1 MRITSID
8 IIGYGKWS
16 DAHFNNIT
24 NFQVFY
30 GENEAGKSTIM
41 AFIHSILFGFPTKQQ
56 SIPRMEPK
64 NGGPYG
70 GRLTLEDTPLG
81 KVIIERLKGKATGD
95 VRIYYGD
102 GQTAGEEKLPEIIGE
117 IDRNTYEAIFSF
129 DIHGLQNIHQWKKK
143 EFERY
148 LLATGTTG
156 SDALL
161 KAAEALQK
169 KLDSLYKPSGRNP
182 LINQQ
187 LKKVKEAQQAFQNAK
202 KQNAQYEQLIHEK
215 EEAIVRQTELQKEKT
230 TMRVELDALATLADL
245 WPLYQEWKALSN
257 KASETTEASFP
268 PDGVIRLEHL
278 HLREKEWQ
286 NQLIQLEERKKNL
299 ISNNKYEHSTFFAE
313 NEAEVTYLI
322 ETYAAFGERE
332 IQLKNLNQ
340 EIKFQQVDTKQPL
353 RIWSSELEDTMIHLK
368 EKEQSHKE
376 QQHDIELKLKY
387 TNDSEKK
394 LQKKIDQIE
403 AEMWDNKTYQQA
415 KEKMQGRPKT
425 SNTKTIVSFGIFAVA
440 FVLMIV
446 FQAIWSVALVF
457 VFALIA
463 GYAFITTGKS
473 SPTNNE
479 QILAF
484 LEQKKIRQEWQQL
497 LNEMDVVASQIAELR
512 VAENKLGETIY
523 QHRMELRHFFSDLG
537 INNEPSS
544 NWLYELS
551 AYKKNSEKKQL
562 AMELI
567 SKLEPLVEKQEAYRT
582 RLENLKLPVDYT
594 DMEEKITFLR
604 QGLLYYRNHLTENA
618 KLAEKLEQVTMQL
631 DLVKQ
636 DLLLVKK
643 EKADLLERAN
653 VSNEEDFRMA
663 AMRVKEEQKWRERL
677 VLIEAQ
683 LEPEKREALNQYE
696 NQATI
701 KEKELQLE
709 EALRQ
714 IELEQE
720 QLHASLAAQNH
731 AIDKLEEG
739 GTFAVLM
746 QEFYSEKSK
755 LQQISAEW
763 TETKLALQMLQN
775 TMQQLQEGKLPK
787 TLKLASE
794 YFNHLTSG
802 NYKKVYLQ
810 DNRLQVESK
819 DSIPFF
825 PEELSQATKE
835 QLYLAIR
842 FALIDVIHKDFPLPI
857 IIDDGFVHFD
867 SSRMRQMMQLLQKR
881 KSENQV
887 IFFTC
892 HQETR
897 KYFSSEDIRV
907 L

>member
-16 DAHFNNIT
+16 DAHFNNIA

-161 KAAEALQK
+161 KGAEALQK

-202 KQNAQYEQLIHEK
+202 KQNAQYEELINEK
-215 EEAIVRQTELQKEKT
+215 EQAIVRQTELQKEKT

-257 KASETTEASFP
+257 KASETTEATFP

-278 HLREKEWQ
+278 NLREKEWQ
-286 NQLIQLEERKKNL
+286 NQLIQLEERQKNL
-299 ISNNKYEHSTFFAE
+299 ISNNNYEHSAFFAE

-332 IQLKNLNQ
+332 IQLKNLKQ

-353 RIWSSELEDTMIHLK
+353 RIWSSELEQTMIHLK

-376 QQHDIELKLKY
+376 QQHDIQLKLKF
-387 TNDSEKK
+387 TNDSEEK

-403 AEMWDNKTYQQA
+403 AEMWDNKTFQQA
-415 KEKMQGRPKT
+415 KEKLQDSPKT
-425 SNTKTIVSFGIFAVA
+425 SKTKTMVSLGIFAVA

-457 VFALIA
+457 VSALIV
-463 GYAFITTGKS
+463 GYAFITTGKA

-497 LNEMDVVASQIAELR
+497 LNEMDMVASQIAELR
-512 VAENKLGETIY
+512 AAENKLSENIY
-523 QHRMELRHFFSDLG
+523 QHTMELRHFFSDLG
-537 INNEPSS
+537 INSEPSS

-551 AYKKNSEKKQL
+551 VYKKNSEKRQL

-567 SKLEPLVEKQEAYRT
+567 SKLEPLVEKQEAYRA
-582 RLENLKLPVDYT
+582 RLENLKLPIEYT
-594 DMEEKITFLR
+594 DTEEKITFLR

-683 LEPEKREALNQYE
+683 LEPEKREALNRYE

-709 EALRQ
+709 ESLRQ
-714 IELEQE
+714 IELEHE

-802 NYKKVYLQ
+802 NYRKVYLQ

-819 DSIPFF
+819 DRIPFF

-867 SSRMRQMMQLLQKR
+867 SSRMGQMMQLLQKR

>member
-16 DAHFNNIT
+16 DAHFNNIA

-161 KAAEALQK
+161 KGAEALQK

-202 KQNAQYEQLIHEK
+202 KQNAQYEELINEK
-215 EEAIVRQTELQKEKT
+215 EQAIVRQTELQNEKT
-230 TMRVELDALATLADL
+230 TMRVELDTLATLADL

-257 KASETTEASFP
+257 KASETTEATFP

-286 NQLIQLEERKKNL
+286 NQLIQLEERQKNL
-299 ISNNKYEHSTFFAE
+299 ISNNNYEHSVFFAE

-332 IQLKNLNQ
+332 IQLKNLKQ

-353 RIWSSELEDTMIHLK
+353 RIWSSELEQTMIHLK

-376 QQHDIELKLKY
+376 QQHDIQLKLKF
-387 TNDSEKK
+387 TNDSEEK

-403 AEMWDNKTYQQA
+403 AEMWDNKTFQQA
-415 KEKMQGRPKT
+415 KEKMQDSPKT
-425 SNTKTIVSFGIFAVA
+425 SKTKTMVSLGIFAVA

-457 VFALIA
+457 VSALIV

-497 LNEMDVVASQIAELR
+497 LNEMDMVASQIAELR
-512 VAENKLGETIY
+512 AAENKLSENIY
-523 QHRMELRHFFSDLG
+523 QHTMELRHFFSDLG
-537 INNEPSS
+537 INSEPSS
-544 NWLYELS
+544 NWHYELS
-551 AYKKNSEKKQL
+551 IYKKNSEKRQL

-567 SKLEPLVEKQEAYRT
+567 SKLEPLAEKQEAYRA
-582 RLENLKLPVDYT
+582 RLENLKLPIDYT
-594 DMEEKITFLR
+594 DTEEKIIFLR

-709 EALRQ
+709 ESLRQ

-775 TMQQLQEGKLPK
+775 TMQLLQEGKLPK

-802 NYKKVYLQ
+802 NYRKVYLQ

-819 DSIPFF
+819 DRIPFF

-867 SSRMRQMMQLLQKR
+867 SSRMGQMMQLLQKR

>member
-81 KVIIERLKGKATGD
+81 RVIIERLKGKATGD

-215 EEAIVRQTELQKEKT
+215 EQAIVRQTELQKEKT
-230 TMRVELDALATLADL
+230 TMRVELDTLATLADL

-353 RIWSSELEDTMIHLK
+353 RIWSSELEQTMIHLK
-368 EKEQSHKE
+368 EKEESYKE

-403 AEMWDNKTYQQA
+403 AEMWDNKTFQQA
-415 KEKMQGRPKT
+415 KGKMQDSPKT
-425 SNTKTIVSFGIFAVA
+425 FRTKTMVSLGIFAVA
-440 FVLMIV
+440 FILMIV

-567 SKLEPLVEKQEAYRT
+567 SKLEPLVEKQEAYRA

-594 DMEEKITFLR
+594 DMEGKITFLR

-746 QEFYSEKSK
+746 QEFYSEKSN

-867 SSRMRQMMQLLQKR
+867 SSRMGQMMQLLQKR

>member
-16 DAHFNNIT
+16 DAHFNNIA

-202 KQNAQYEQLIHEK
+202 KQNAQYEELINEK
-215 EEAIVRQTELQKEKT
+215 EQAIVRQTELQKEKT
-230 TMRVELDALATLADL
+230 TMRVELDTLATLADL

-257 KASETTEASFP
+257 KASETTEATFP

-286 NQLIQLEERKKNL
+286 NQLIQLEERQKNL
-299 ISNNKYEHSTFFAE
+299 ISNNNYEHSAFFAE

-332 IQLKNLNQ
+332 IQLKNIKQ

-353 RIWSSELEDTMIHLK
+353 RIWSSELEETMIHLK

-376 QQHDIELKLKY
+376 QQHDIQLKLKF
-387 TNDSEKK
+387 TNDSEEK

-403 AEMWDNKTYQQA
+403 VEMWDNKTFQQA
-415 KEKMQGRPKT
+415 KEKMQDSPKT
-425 SNTKTIVSFGIFAVA
+425 FRTKTMVSMGIFAVA

-457 VFALIA
+457 VSALIV

-497 LNEMDVVASQIAELR
+497 LNEMDMVASQIAELR
-512 VAENKLGETIY
+512 AAENKLSENIY
-523 QHRMELRHFFSDLG
+523 QHTIELRHFFSDLG
-537 INNEPSS
+537 INSEPSS
-544 NWLYELS
+544 NWLYDLS
-551 AYKKNSEKKQL
+551 IYKKNSEKRQL

-567 SKLEPLVEKQEAYRT
+567 SKLEPLVEKQEAYRA
-582 RLENLKLPVDYT
+582 RLENLKLPIDYT
-594 DMEEKITFLR
+594 DTEEKITFLR

-653 VSNEEDFRMA
+653 VSNEEDFRIA

-709 EALRQ
+709 ESLRQ

-802 NYKKVYLQ
+802 NYRKVYLQ

-819 DSIPFF
+819 DRIPFF

-867 SSRMRQMMQLLQKR
+867 SSRMGQMMQLLQKR

>member
-16 DAHFNNIT
+16 DAHFNNIA

-202 KQNAQYEQLIHEK
+202 KQNAQYEELINEK
-215 EEAIVRQTELQKEKT
+215 EQAIVRQTELQNEKT

-257 KASETTEASFP
+257 KASETTEATFP

-286 NQLIQLEERKKNL
+286 NQLIQLEERQKNL
-299 ISNNKYEHSTFFAE
+299 ISNNNYEHSAFFAE

-332 IQLKNLNQ
+332 IQLKNLKQ

-353 RIWSSELEDTMIHLK
+353 RIWSSELEQTMIHLK

-376 QQHDIELKLKY
+376 QQHDIQLKLKF
-387 TNDSEKK
+387 TNDSEEK

-403 AEMWDNKTYQQA
+403 AEMWDNKTFQQA
-415 KEKMQGRPKT
+415 KEKMQDSPKT
-425 SNTKTIVSFGIFAVA
+425 SKTKTMVSLGIFAVV

-457 VFALIA
+457 VSALIV
-463 GYAFITTGKS
+463 GYAFIPTGKS

-497 LNEMDVVASQIAELR
+497 LNEMDMVASQIAELR
-512 VAENKLGETIY
+512 AAENKLSENIY
-523 QHRMELRHFFSDLG
+523 QHTMELRHFFSDLG
-537 INNEPSS
+537 INSEPSS
-544 NWLYELS
+544 NWHYELS
-551 AYKKNSEKKQL
+551 IYKKNSEKRQL

-567 SKLEPLVEKQEAYRT
+567 SKLEPLVEKQEAYRA
-582 RLENLKLPVDYT
+582 RLENLKLPIDYT
-594 DMEEKITFLR
+594 DTEEKITFLR

-683 LEPEKREALNQYE
+683 LEPEKREALNRYE

-709 EALRQ
+709 ESLRQ

-755 LQQISAEW
+755 LQQISTEW

-802 NYKKVYLQ
+802 NYRKVYLQ

-867 SSRMRQMMQLLQKR
+867 SSRMGQMMQLLQKR

>member
-16 DAHFNNIT
+16 DAHFNNIA

-161 KAAEALQK
+161 KGAEALQK

-202 KQNAQYEQLIHEK
+202 KQNAQYEQLINEK
-215 EEAIVRQTELQKEKT
+215 EQAIVRQTELQKEKT
-230 TMRVELDALATLADL
+230 TMRVELDTLATLADL

-257 KASETTEASFP
+257 KASETTEATFP

-286 NQLIQLEERKKNL
+286 NQLIQLEERQKNL
-299 ISNNKYEHSTFFAE
+299 ISNNNYEHSAFFAE

-332 IQLKNLNQ
+332 IQLKNLKQ

-353 RIWSSELEDTMIHLK
+353 RIWSSELEQTMIHLK

-376 QQHDIELKLKY
+376 QQHDIQLKLKF
-387 TNDSEKK
+387 TNDSEEK

-403 AEMWDNKTYQQA
+403 AEMWDNKTFQQA
-415 KEKMQGRPKT
+415 KEKMQDSPKT
-425 SNTKTIVSFGIFAVA
+425 SKTKTMVSLGIFAVA

-457 VFALIA
+457 VSALIV

-497 LNEMDVVASQIAELR
+497 LNEMDMVASQIAELR
-512 VAENKLGETIY
+512 AAENKLSENIY
-523 QHRMELRHFFSDLG
+523 QHTMEIRHFFSDLG
-537 INNEPSS
+537 INSEPSS

-551 AYKKNSEKKQL
+551 IYKKNSEKRQL

-567 SKLEPLVEKQEAYRT
+567 SKLEPLVEKQEAYRA
-582 RLENLKLPVDYT
+582 RLENLKLPIEYT
-594 DMEEKITFLR
+594 DTEEKITFLR

-683 LEPEKREALNQYE
+683 LEPEKREALNRYE

-709 EALRQ
+709 ESLRQ

-802 NYKKVYLQ
+802 NYRKVYLQ

-867 SSRMRQMMQLLQKR
+867 SSRMGQMMQLLQKR

>member
-16 DAHFNNIT
+16 DAHFNNIA

-202 KQNAQYEQLIHEK
+202 KQNAQYEELINEK
-215 EEAIVRQTELQKEKT
+215 EQAIVRQTELQKEKT
-230 TMRVELDALATLADL
+230 TMRVELDTLATLADL

-257 KASETTEASFP
+257 KASETTEATFP

-286 NQLIQLEERKKNL
+286 NQLIQLEERQKNL
-299 ISNNKYEHSTFFAE
+299 ISNNNYEHSAFFAE

-332 IQLKNLNQ
+332 IQLKNIKQ

-353 RIWSSELEDTMIHLK
+353 KIWSSELEQTMIHLK
-368 EKEQSHKE
+368 EKEQSYKE
-376 QQHDIELKLKY
+376 QQHDIQLKLKF
-387 TNDSEKK
+387 TNDSEEK

-403 AEMWDNKTYQQA
+403 AEMWDNKTFQQA
-415 KEKMQGRPKT
+415 KEKMQDSPKT
-425 SNTKTIVSFGIFAVA
+425 SKTKTMVSLGIFAVA

-457 VFALIA
+457 VSALIV

-497 LNEMDVVASQIAELR
+497 LNEMDMVASQIAELR
-512 VAENKLGETIY
+512 AAENKLSENIY
-523 QHRMELRHFFSDLG
+523 QHTIELRHFFSDLG
-537 INNEPSS
+537 INSEPSL
-544 NWLYELS
+544 NWHYELS
-551 AYKKNSEKKQL
+551 IYKKNSEKRQL

-567 SKLEPLVEKQEAYRT
+567 SKLEPLVEKQEAYRA
-582 RLENLKLPVDYT
+582 RLENLKLPIDYT
-594 DMEEKITFLR
+594 DTEEKITFLR

-683 LEPEKREALNQYE
+683 LEPEMREALNKYE

-709 EALRQ
+709 ESLRQ

-802 NYKKVYLQ
+802 NYRKVYLQ

-867 SSRMRQMMQLLQKR
+867 SSRMGQMMHLLQKR

>member
-230 TMRVELDALATLADL
+230 TMRVELDTLATLADL

-353 RIWSSELEDTMIHLK
+353 RIWSSELEQTMIHLK
-368 EKEQSHKE
+368 EKEESYKE

-403 AEMWDNKTYQQA
+403 AEMWDNKTFQQA
-415 KEKMQGRPKT
+415 KEKMQDSPKT
-425 SNTKTIVSFGIFAVA
+425 FRTKTMVSLGIFAVA
-440 FVLMIV
+440 FILMIV

-484 LEQKKIRQEWQQL
+484 LGQKKIRQEWQQL
-497 LNEMDVVASQIAELR
+497 LNEMDMVASQIAELR
-512 VAENKLGETIY
+512 AAENKLSENIY
-523 QHRMELRHFFSDLG
+523 QHTMELRHFFSDLG
-537 INNEPSS
+537 INSEPSS

-567 SKLEPLVEKQEAYRT
+567 SKLEPLVEKQEAYRA

-594 DMEEKITFLR
+594 DMEEKITFLH

-731 AIDKLEEG
+731 ALDKLEEG
-739 GTFAVLM
+739 GTFAGLM
-746 QEFYSEKSK
+746 QEFYSEKSN

-819 DSIPFF
+819 GSIPFF

-867 SSRMRQMMQLLQKR
+867 SSRMGQMMQLLQKR

>member
-16 DAHFNNIT
+16 DAHFNNIA

-202 KQNAQYEQLIHEK
+202 KQNAQYEQLINEK
-215 EEAIVRQTELQKEKT
+215 EQAIVRQKELQKEKT
-230 TMRVELDALATLADL
+230 TMRVELDTLATLADL

-257 KASETTEASFP
+257 KASETTEATFP

-278 HLREKEWQ
+278 NLREKEWQ
-286 NQLIQLEERKKNL
+286 NQLIQLEERQKNL
-299 ISNNKYEHSTFFAE
+299 ISNNNYEHSAFFAE

-332 IQLKNLNQ
+332 IQLKNLKQ

-353 RIWSSELEDTMIHLK
+353 RIWSSELEQTMIHLK

-376 QQHDIELKLKY
+376 QQHDIQLKLKF
-387 TNDSEKK
+387 TNDSEEK

-403 AEMWDNKTYQQA
+403 AEMWDNKTFQQA
-415 KEKMQGRPKT
+415 KEKMQDSPKT
-425 SNTKTIVSFGIFAVA
+425 SKTKTMVSLGIFAVA

-457 VFALIA
+457 VSALIV

-497 LNEMDVVASQIAELR
+497 LNEMDIVASQTAELR
-512 VAENKLGETIY
+512 AAENKLSENIY
-523 QHRMELRHFFSDLG
+523 QHTMELRHFFSDLG
-537 INNEPSS
+537 INSEPSS
-544 NWLYELS
+544 NWHYELS
-551 AYKKNSEKKQL
+551 IYKKNSEKRQL

-567 SKLEPLVEKQEAYRT
+567 SKLEPLVEKQEAYRA
-582 RLENLKLPVDYT
+582 RLENLKLPIDYT
-594 DMEEKITFLR
+594 DTEEKITFLR

-683 LEPEKREALNQYE
+683 LEPEKREALNRYE

-709 EALRQ
+709 ESLRQ

-802 NYKKVYLQ
+802 NYRKVYLQ

-867 SSRMRQMMQLLQKR
+867 SSRMGQMMQLLQKR

>member
-353 RIWSSELEDTMIHLK
+353 RIWSSELEQTMIHLK
-368 EKEQSHKE
+368 EKEESYKE

-403 AEMWDNKTYQQA
+403 AEMWDNKTFQQA
-415 KEKMQGRPKT
+415 KEKMQDSPKT
-425 SNTKTIVSFGIFAVA
+425 FRTKTMVSLGIFAVA
-440 FVLMIV
+440 FILMIV

-497 LNEMDVVASQIAELR
+497 LNEMDLVASQIAELR

-567 SKLEPLVEKQEAYRT
+567 SKLEPLVEKQEAYRA

-653 VSNEEDFRMA
+653 VSNEEGFRMA

-731 AIDKLEEG
+731 ALDKLEEG
-739 GTFAVLM
+739 GTFAGLM
-746 QEFYSEKSK
+746 QEFYSEKSN

-819 DSIPFF
+819 GSIPFF

-867 SSRMRQMMQLLQKR
+867 SSRMGQMMQLLQKR

>member
-340 EIKFQQVDTKQPL
+340 EIKIQQVDTKQPL
-353 RIWSSELEDTMIHLK
+353 RIWSSELEQTMIHLK
-368 EKEQSHKE
+368 EKEESYKE

-403 AEMWDNKTYQQA
+403 AEMWDNKTFQQA
-415 KEKMQGRPKT
+415 KEKMQDSPKT
-425 SNTKTIVSFGIFAVA
+425 FRTKTMVSLGIFAVA
-440 FVLMIV
+440 FILMIV

-567 SKLEPLVEKQEAYRT
+567 SKLEPLVEKQEAYRA

-731 AIDKLEEG
+731 ALDKLEEG
-739 GTFAVLM
+739 GTFAGLM
-746 QEFYSEKSK
+746 QEFYSEKSN

-819 DSIPFF
+819 GSIPFF

-867 SSRMRQMMQLLQKR
+867 SSRMGQMMQLLQKR

>member
-202 KQNAQYEQLIHEK
+202 KQNAQYEQLIREK

-230 TMRVELDALATLADL
+230 TMRVELDTLATLADL

-353 RIWSSELEDTMIHLK
+353 RIWSSELEQTMIHLK
-368 EKEQSHKE
+368 EKEESYKE

-403 AEMWDNKTYQQA
+403 AEMWDNKTFQQA
-415 KEKMQGRPKT
+415 KEKMQDSPKT
-425 SNTKTIVSFGIFAVA
+425 FRTKTMVSLGIFAVA
-440 FVLMIV
+440 FILMIV

-457 VFALIA
+457 VSALIV

-497 LNEMDVVASQIAELR
+497 LNEMDMVASQIAELR
-512 VAENKLGETIY
+512 AAENKLSENIY
-523 QHRMELRHFFSDLG
+523 QHTMELRHFFSDLG
-537 INNEPSS
+537 INSEPSS

-567 SKLEPLVEKQEAYRT
+567 SKLEPLVEKQEAYRA

-731 AIDKLEEG
+731 ALDKLEEG
-739 GTFAVLM
+739 GTFAGLM
-746 QEFYSEKSK
+746 QEFYSEKSN

-763 TETKLALQMLQN
+763 TETKLALKMLQN

-819 DSIPFF
+819 GSIPFF

-867 SSRMRQMMQLLQKR
+867 SSRMGQMMQLLQKR

>member
-16 DAHFNNIT
+16 DAHFNNIA

-202 KQNAQYEQLIHEK
+202 KQNAQYEQLINEK
-215 EEAIVRQTELQKEKT
+215 EQAIVRQTELQKEKT

-257 KASETTEASFP
+257 KASETTEATFP

-286 NQLIQLEERKKNL
+286 NQLIQLEERQKNL
-299 ISNNKYEHSTFFAE
+299 ISNNNYEHSAFFAE

-332 IQLKNLNQ
+332 IQLKNLKQ

-353 RIWSSELEDTMIHLK
+353 RIWSSELEQTMILLK

-376 QQHDIELKLKY
+376 QQHDIQLKLKF
-387 TNDSEKK
+387 TNDSEEK

-403 AEMWDNKTYQQA
+403 AEMWDNKTFQQA
-415 KEKMQGRPKT
+415 KEKLQDSPKT
-425 SNTKTIVSFGIFAVA
+425 SKTKTMVSLGIFAVA

-457 VFALIA
+457 VSALIV

-497 LNEMDVVASQIAELR
+497 LNEMDMVASQIAELR
-512 VAENKLGETIY
+512 AAENKLSENIY
-523 QHRMELRHFFSDLG
+523 QHTMELRHFFSDLG
-537 INNEPSS
+537 INSEPSS
-544 NWLYELS
+544 NWHYELS
-551 AYKKNSEKKQL
+551 IYKKNSEKRQL

-567 SKLEPLVEKQEAYRT
+567 SKLEPLAEKQEAYRA
-582 RLENLKLPVDYT
+582 RLENLKLPIDYT
-594 DMEEKITFLR
+594 DTEEKITFLR

-683 LEPEKREALNQYE
+683 LEPEKREDLNQYE

-709 EALRQ
+709 ESLRQ

-802 NYKKVYLQ
+802 NYRKVYLQ

-867 SSRMRQMMQLLQKR
+867 SSRMGQMMQLLQKR

>member
-16 DAHFNNIT
+16 DAHFNNIA

-70 GRLTLEDTPLG
+70 GRLMLEDTPLG

-202 KQNAQYEQLIHEK
+202 KQNAQYEELINEK
-215 EEAIVRQTELQKEKT
+215 EQGIVRQTELQKEKT
-230 TMRVELDALATLADL
+230 TMRVELDTLATLADL

-257 KASETTEASFP
+257 KASETTEATFP

-286 NQLIQLEERKKNL
+286 NQLIQLEERQKNL
-299 ISNNKYEHSTFFAE
+299 ISNNNYEHSTFFAK

-332 IQLKNLNQ
+332 IQLKNIKQ

-353 RIWSSELEDTMIHLK
+353 RIWSSELEETMIHLK

-376 QQHDIELKLKY
+376 QQHDIQLKLKF
-387 TNDSEKK
+387 TNDSEEK

-403 AEMWDNKTYQQA
+403 AEMWDNKTFQQA
-415 KEKMQGRPKT
+415 KEKMQDSPKT
-425 SNTKTIVSFGIFAVA
+425 SKTKTMVSLGIFAVA

-457 VFALIA
+457 VSALIV

-497 LNEMDVVASQIAELR
+497 LNEMDMVASQIAELR
-512 VAENKLGETIY
+512 AAENKLSENIY
-523 QHRMELRHFFSDLG
+523 QHTMELRHFFSDLG
-537 INNEPSS
+537 INIEPSS
-544 NWLYELS
+544 NWHYELS
-551 AYKKNSEKKQL
+551 IYKKNSEKRQL

-567 SKLEPLVEKQEAYRT
+567 SKLEPLAEKQEAYRA
-582 RLENLKLPVDYT
+582 RLENLKLPIDYT
-594 DMEEKITFLR
+594 DTEEKITFLR

-653 VSNEEDFRMA
+653 VSNEEDFRIA

-709 EALRQ
+709 ESLRQ

-802 NYKKVYLQ
+802 NYRKVYLQ

-819 DSIPFF
+819 DRIPFF

-867 SSRMRQMMQLLQKR
+867 SSRMGQMMQLLQKR

>member
-16 DAHFNNIT
+16 DAHFNNIA

-202 KQNAQYEQLIHEK
+202 KQNAQYEQLINEK
-215 EEAIVRQTELQKEKT
+215 EQAIVRQTELQKEKT

-257 KASETTEASFP
+257 KASETTEATFP

-286 NQLIQLEERKKNL
+286 NQLIQLEERQKNL
-299 ISNNKYEHSTFFAE
+299 ISNNNYEHSAFFAE

-332 IQLKNLNQ
+332 IQLKNLKQ

-353 RIWSSELEDTMIHLK
+353 RIWSSELEQTMILLK

-376 QQHDIELKLKY
+376 QQHDIQLKLKF
-387 TNDSEKK
+387 TNDSEEK

-403 AEMWDNKTYQQA
+403 AEMWDNKTFQQA
-415 KEKMQGRPKT
+415 KEKLQDSPKT
-425 SNTKTIVSFGIFAVA
+425 SKTKTMVSLGIFAVA

-457 VFALIA
+457 VSALIV

-497 LNEMDVVASQIAELR
+497 LNEMDMVASQIAELR
-512 VAENKLGETIY
+512 AAENKLSENIY
-523 QHRMELRHFFSDLG
+523 QHTMELRHFFSDLG
-537 INNEPSS
+537 INSEPSS
-544 NWLYELS
+544 NWHYELS
-551 AYKKNSEKKQL
+551 IYKKNSEKRQL

-567 SKLEPLVEKQEAYRT
+567 SKLEPLAEKQEAYRA
-582 RLENLKLPVDYT
+582 RLENLKLPIDYT
-594 DMEEKITFLR
+594 DTEEKITFLR

-683 LEPEKREALNQYE
+683 LEPEKREDLNQYE

-709 EALRQ
+709 ESLRQ

-720 QLHASLAAQNH
+720 QLQASLAAQNH

-802 NYKKVYLQ
+802 NYRKVYLQ

-867 SSRMRQMMQLLQKR
+867 SSRMGQMMQLLQKR

>member
-16 DAHFNNIT
+16 DAHFNNIA

-202 KQNAQYEQLIHEK
+202 KQNAQYEQLINEK
-215 EEAIVRQTELQKEKT
+215 EQAIVRQTELQKEKT
-230 TMRVELDALATLADL
+230 TMRVELDTLATLADL

-257 KASETTEASFP
+257 KASETTEATFP

-286 NQLIQLEERKKNL
+286 NQLIQLEERQKNL
-299 ISNNKYEHSTFFAE
+299 ISNNNYEHSAFFAE

-332 IQLKNLNQ
+332 IHLKNLKQ

-353 RIWSSELEDTMIHLK
+353 RIWSSELEQTMIQLK

-376 QQHDIELKLKY
+376 QQHDIQLKLKF
-387 TNDSEKK
+387 TNDSEEK

-403 AEMWDNKTYQQA
+403 AEMWDNKTFQQA
-415 KEKMQGRPKT
+415 KEKMQDSPKT
-425 SNTKTIVSFGIFAVA
+425 SKTKTMVSLGIFAVV

-457 VFALIA
+457 VSALIV

-497 LNEMDVVASQIAELR
+497 LNEMDMVASQIAELR
-512 VAENKLGETIY
+512 AAENKLSENIY
-523 QHRMELRHFFSDLG
+523 QHTMELRHFFSDLG
-537 INNEPSS
+537 INSEPSS
-544 NWLYELS
+544 NWHYELS
-551 AYKKNSEKKQL
+551 IYKKNSEKRQL

-567 SKLEPLVEKQEAYRT
+567 SKLEPLAEKQEAYRA
-582 RLENLKLPVDYT
+582 RLENLKLPIDYT
-594 DMEEKITFLR
+594 DTEEKITFLR

-683 LEPEKREALNQYE
+683 LEPEKREDLNQYE

-709 EALRQ
+709 ESLRQ

-802 NYKKVYLQ
+802 NYRKVYLQ

-867 SSRMRQMMQLLQKR
+867 SSRMGQMMQLLQKR

>member
-353 RIWSSELEDTMIHLK
+353 RIWSSELEQTMIHLK
-368 EKEQSHKE
+368 EKEESYKE

-403 AEMWDNKTYQQA
+403 AEMWDNKTFQQA
-415 KEKMQGRPKT
+415 KEKMQDSPKT
-425 SNTKTIVSFGIFAVA
+425 FRTKTMVSLGIFAVA

-457 VFALIA
+457 VSALIA

-497 LNEMDVVASQIAELR
+497 LNEMDMVASQIAELR

-523 QHRMELRHFFSDLG
+523 QHRRELRHFFSDLG
-537 INNEPSS
+537 INSEPSS

-567 SKLEPLVEKQEAYRT
+567 SKLEPLVEKQEAYRA

-731 AIDKLEEG
+731 ALDKLEEG
-739 GTFAVLM
+739 GTFAGLM
-746 QEFYSEKSK
+746 QEFYSEKSN

-763 TETKLALQMLQN
+763 TETKLALKMLQN

-819 DSIPFF
+819 GSIPFF

-867 SSRMRQMMQLLQKR
+867 SSRMGQMMQLLQKR

>member
-403 AEMWDNKTYQQA
+403 AEMWDNKTFQQA

-567 SKLEPLVEKQEAYRT
+567 SKLEPLVEKQEAYRA

-731 AIDKLEEG
+731 ALDKLEEG
-739 GTFAVLM
+739 GTFAGLM
-746 QEFYSEKSK
+746 QEFYSEKSN

-867 SSRMRQMMQLLQKR
+867 SSRMGQMMQLLQKR

>member
-202 KQNAQYEQLIHEK
+202 KQNAQYEQLIREK

-353 RIWSSELEDTMIHLK
+353 RIWSSELEQTMIHLK
-368 EKEQSHKE
+368 EKEESYKE

-403 AEMWDNKTYQQA
+403 AEMWDNKTFQQA
-415 KEKMQGRPKT
+415 KEKMQDSPKT
-425 SNTKTIVSFGIFAVA
+425 FRTKTMVSLGIFAVA
-440 FVLMIV
+440 FILMIV

-497 LNEMDVVASQIAELR
+497 LNEMDMVASQIAELR
-512 VAENKLGETIY
+512 AAENKLSENIY
-523 QHRMELRHFFSDLG
+523 QHTMELRHFFSDLG
-537 INNEPSS
+537 INSEPSS

-567 SKLEPLVEKQEAYRT
+567 SKLEPLVEKQEAYRA

-731 AIDKLEEG
+731 ALDKLEEG
-739 GTFAVLM
+739 GTFAGLM
-746 QEFYSEKSK
+746 QEFYSEKSN

-867 SSRMRQMMQLLQKR
+867 SSRMGQMMQLLQKR

>member
-353 RIWSSELEDTMIHLK
+353 RIWSSELEQTMIHLK
-368 EKEQSHKE
+368 EKEESYKE

-403 AEMWDNKTYQQA
+403 AEMWDNKTFQQA
-415 KEKMQGRPKT
+415 KEKMQDSPKT
-425 SNTKTIVSFGIFAVA
+425 FRTKTMVSLGIFAVA
-440 FVLMIV
+440 FILMIV

-457 VFALIA
+457 VFALIV

-497 LNEMDVVASQIAELR
+497 LNEMDMVASQIAELR
-512 VAENKLGETIY
+512 AAENKLSENIY
-523 QHRMELRHFFSDLG
+523 QHTMELRHFFSDLG
-537 INNEPSS
+537 INSEPSS

-567 SKLEPLVEKQEAYRT
+567 SKLEPLVEKQEAYRA

-618 KLAEKLEQVTMQL
+618 KLTEKLEQVTMQL

-731 AIDKLEEG
+731 ALDKLEEG
-739 GTFAVLM
+739 GTFAGLM
-746 QEFYSEKSK
+746 QEFYSEKSN

-819 DSIPFF
+819 GSIPFF

-867 SSRMRQMMQLLQKR
+867 SSRMGQMMQLLQKR

>member
-16 DAHFNNIT
+16 DAHFNNIA

-202 KQNAQYEQLIHEK
+202 KQNAHYEELINEK
-215 EEAIVRQTELQKEKT
+215 EQAIVRQTELQKEKT
-230 TMRVELDALATLADL
+230 TMRVELDTLATLADL

-257 KASETTEASFP
+257 KASETTEATFP

-286 NQLIQLEERKKNL
+286 NQLIQLEERQKNL
-299 ISNNKYEHSTFFAE
+299 ISNNNYEHSTFFAE

-332 IQLKNLNQ
+332 IQLKNIKQ

-353 RIWSSELEDTMIHLK
+353 RIWSSELEETMIHLK
-368 EKEQSHKE
+368 ETEQSHKE
-376 QQHDIELKLKY
+376 QQHDIQLKLKF
-387 TNDSEKK
+387 TNDSEEK

-403 AEMWDNKTYQQA
+403 AEMWDNKTFQQA
-415 KEKMQGRPKT
+415 KEKMQDSPKT
-425 SNTKTIVSFGIFAVA
+425 SKTKTMVSFGIFAVA

-457 VFALIA
+457 VSALIV

-497 LNEMDVVASQIAELR
+497 LNEMDMVASQIAELR
-512 VAENKLGETIY
+512 AAENKLSENIY
-523 QHRMELRHFFSDLG
+523 QHTMELRHFFSDLG
-537 INNEPSS
+537 INIEPSS
-544 NWLYELS
+544 NWHYELS
-551 AYKKNSEKKQL
+551 IYKKNSEKRQL

-567 SKLEPLVEKQEAYRT
+567 SKLEPLAEKQEAYRA
-582 RLENLKLPVDYT
+582 RLENLKLPIDYT
-594 DMEEKITFLR
+594 DTEEKITFLR

-653 VSNEEDFRMA
+653 VSNEEDFRIA

-709 EALRQ
+709 ESLRQ

-802 NYKKVYLQ
+802 NYRKVYLQ

-867 SSRMRQMMQLLQKR
+867 SSRMGQMMHLLQKR

>member
-41 AFIHSILFGFPTKQQ
+41 AFIHSSLFGFPTKQQ

-202 KQNAQYEQLIHEK
+202 KQNAQYEQLIREK

-230 TMRVELDALATLADL
+230 TMRVELDTLATLADL

-353 RIWSSELEDTMIHLK
+353 RIWSSELEQTMIHLK
-368 EKEQSHKE
+368 EKEESYKE

-403 AEMWDNKTYQQA
+403 AEMWDNKTFQQA
-415 KEKMQGRPKT
+415 KEKMQDSPKT
-425 SNTKTIVSFGIFAVA
+425 FRTKTMVSLGIFAVA
-440 FVLMIV
+440 FILMIV
-446 FQAIWSVALVF
+446 FQAIWSVAL

-484 LEQKKIRQEWQQL
+484 LGQKKIRQEWQQL
-497 LNEMDVVASQIAELR
+497 LNEMDMVASQIAELR
-512 VAENKLGETIY
+512 AAENKLSENIY
-523 QHRMELRHFFSDLG
+523 QHTMELRHFFSDLG
-537 INNEPSS
+537 INSEPSS

-567 SKLEPLVEKQEAYRT
+567 SKLEPLVEKQEAYRA

-731 AIDKLEEG
+731 ALDKLEEG
-739 GTFAVLM
+739 GTFAGLM
-746 QEFYSEKSK
+746 QEFYSEKSN

-763 TETKLALQMLQN
+763 TETKLALKMLQN

-867 SSRMRQMMQLLQKR
+867 SSRMGQMMQLLQKR

>member
-16 DAHFNNIT
+16 DAHFNNIA

-202 KQNAQYEQLIHEK
+202 KQNAQYEQLINAK
-215 EEAIVRQTELQKEKT
+215 EQAIVRQTELQKEKT
-230 TMRVELDALATLADL
+230 TMRVELDALATLVDL

-257 KASETTEASFP
+257 KASETTEATFP

-278 HLREKEWQ
+278 NLREKEWQ
-286 NQLIQLEERKKNL
+286 NQLIQLEERQKNL
-299 ISNNKYEHSTFFAE
+299 ISNNNYEHSAFFAE

-332 IQLKNLNQ
+332 IQLKNLKQ

-353 RIWSSELEDTMIHLK
+353 RIWSSELEQTMILLK

-376 QQHDIELKLKY
+376 QQHDIQLKLKF
-387 TNDSEKK
+387 TNDSEEK

-403 AEMWDNKTYQQA
+403 AEMWDNKTFQQA
-415 KEKMQGRPKT
+415 KEKLQDSPKT
-425 SNTKTIVSFGIFAVA
+425 SKTKTMVSLGIFAVA

-457 VFALIA
+457 VSALIV

-497 LNEMDVVASQIAELR
+497 LNEMDMVASQIAELR
-512 VAENKLGETIY
+512 AAENKLSENIY
-523 QHRMELRHFFSDLG
+523 QHTMEIRHFFSDLG
-537 INNEPSS
+537 INSEPSL

-551 AYKKNSEKKQL
+551 IYKKNSEKRQL

-567 SKLEPLVEKQEAYRT
+567 SKLEPLVEKQEAYRA
-582 RLENLKLPVDYT
+582 RLENLKLPIEYT
-594 DMEEKITFLR
+594 DTEEKITFLR

-683 LEPEKREALNQYE
+683 LEPEKREALNRYE

-709 EALRQ
+709 ESLRQ

-802 NYKKVYLQ
+802 NYRKVYLQ

-867 SSRMRQMMQLLQKR
+867 SSRMGQMMQLLQKR

>member
-299 ISNNKYEHSTFFAE
+299 ISNNKYEYSTFFAE

-353 RIWSSELEDTMIHLK
+353 RIWSSELEQTMIHLK
-368 EKEQSHKE
+368 EKEESYKE

-403 AEMWDNKTYQQA
+403 AEMWDNKTFQQA

-497 LNEMDVVASQIAELR
+497 LNEMDMVASQIAELR
-512 VAENKLGETIY
+512 AAENKLSENIY
-523 QHRMELRHFFSDLG
+523 QHTMELRHFFSDLG
-537 INNEPSS
+537 INSEPSS
-544 NWLYELS
+544 NWLYDLNI
-551 AYKKNSEKKQL
+551 YKKNSEKRQL

-567 SKLEPLVEKQEAYRT
+567 SKLEPLVEKQEAYRA

-755 LQQISAEW
+755 LQQISVEW

-802 NYKKVYLQ
+802 NYRKVYLQ

-867 SSRMRQMMQLLQKR
+867 SSRMGQMMQLLQKR

>member
-41 AFIHSILFGFPTKQQ
+41 AFIHSSLFGFPTKQQ

-202 KQNAQYEQLIHEK
+202 KQNAQYEQLIREK

-230 TMRVELDALATLADL
+230 TMRVELDTLATLADL

-353 RIWSSELEDTMIHLK
+353 RIWSSELEQTMIHLK
-368 EKEQSHKE
+368 EKEESYKE

-403 AEMWDNKTYQQA
+403 AEMWDNKTFQQA
-415 KEKMQGRPKT
+415 KEKMQDSPKT
-425 SNTKTIVSFGIFAVA
+425 FRTKTMVSLGIFAVA
-440 FVLMIV
+440 FILMIV

-484 LEQKKIRQEWQQL
+484 LGQKKIRQEWQQL
-497 LNEMDVVASQIAELR
+497 LNEMDMVASQIAELR
-512 VAENKLGETIY
+512 AAENKLSENIY
-523 QHRMELRHFFSDLG
+523 QHTMELRHFFSDLG
-537 INNEPSS
+537 INSEPSS

-567 SKLEPLVEKQEAYRT
+567 SKLEPLVEKQEAYRA

-731 AIDKLEEG
+731 ALDKLEEG
-739 GTFAVLM
+739 GTFAGLM
-746 QEFYSEKSK
+746 QEFYSEKSN

-763 TETKLALQMLQN
+763 TETKLALKMLQN

-867 SSRMRQMMQLLQKR
+867 SSRMGQMMQLLQKR

>member
-202 KQNAQYEQLIHEK
+202 KQNAQYEQLIREK

-353 RIWSSELEDTMIHLK
+353 RIWSSELEQTMIHLK
-368 EKEQSHKE
+368 EKEESYKE

-403 AEMWDNKTYQQA
+403 AEMWDNKTFQQA
-415 KEKMQGRPKT
+415 KEKMQDSPKT
-425 SNTKTIVSFGIFAVA
+425 FRTKTMVSLGIFAVA
-440 FVLMIV
+440 FILMIV

-484 LEQKKIRQEWQQL
+484 LGQKKIRQEWQQL
-497 LNEMDVVASQIAELR
+497 LNEMDLVASQIAELR

-567 SKLEPLVEKQEAYRT
+567 SKLEPLVEKQEAYRA

-653 VSNEEDFRMA
+653 VSNEEGFRMA

-731 AIDKLEEG
+731 ALDKLEEG
-739 GTFAVLM
+739 GTFAGLM
-746 QEFYSEKSK
+746 QEFYSEKSN

-867 SSRMRQMMQLLQKR
+867 SSRMGQMMQLLQKR